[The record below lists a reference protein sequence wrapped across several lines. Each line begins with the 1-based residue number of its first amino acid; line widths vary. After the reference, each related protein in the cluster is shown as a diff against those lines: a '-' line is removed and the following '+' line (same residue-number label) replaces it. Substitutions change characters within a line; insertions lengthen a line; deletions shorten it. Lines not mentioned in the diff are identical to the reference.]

1 MARFARQRQLP
12 VALSVTFR
20 SSVLAVPIV
29 LVLSRLRRYS
39 YSNPVLLG
47 DVAVPHTSLATVTA
61 HAQRF
66 ARRPGDYEY
75 RFAEYE
81 HEYDFARSI
90 DARSWVGTTAGP
102 TKTARFGHRR
112 WSQIGSRLG
121 RAESLVIGR
130 RLRCPD
136 FRAGEFARSKCCAVP
151 CRRVSWRCGGGSQ
164 RVIEPRIERKRE
176 RNNGMHT
183 EASATGLGRGTSSAR
198 PR

>member
-39 YSNPVLLG
+39 YSYSNPVLLG

-66 ARRPGDYEY
+66 ARRPGEYEY

-81 HEYDFARSI
+81 YDFARSI
-90 DARSWVGTTAGP
+90 VARSWVGTTVGP
-102 TKTARFGHRR
+102 TTTTRFGHRI
-112 WSQIGSRLG
+112 WPQIGSRLC
-121 RAESLVIGR
+121 RAESLGIGGRHGEGVTEGITGRWNGNLAGR
-130 RLRCPD
+130 R
-136 FRAGEFARSKCCAVP
+136 
-151 CRRVSWRCGGGSQ
+151 
-164 RVIEPRIERKRE
+164 
-176 RNNGMHT
+176 
-183 EASATGLGRGTSSAR
+183 
-198 PR
+198 